1 MSKHK
6 KNSSSGSKS
15 ARQEFAKEPTVSPQ
29 KQTDSAQESVISST
43 LPLLSALQE
52 GSINVTFAAAMQEIQ
67 VETLSEVLQESFNK
81 IEEYVSKVK
90 KLYSQLSQQ
99 NNRFQSA
106 GKIINRINLLIDTK
120 AAVAEILAW
129 MSVVV
134 NIVDYLVFE
143 LGEQLSNDTI
153 RVFIRVLSSI
163 IITIDMVLTGMPDK
177 PAFGITLTPDQKQ
190 VSETKSRISDLLSRL
205 EKINQENEE
214 ASKDWG
220 RVEQNAYERIL
231 EGSTKNVSGEEFL
244 SWLSDLEQGC
254 DV

>member
-29 KQTDSAQESVISST
+29 KQTDSAQKSVISST
-43 LPLLSALQE
+43 LPLLSVLQE

-67 VETLSEVLQESFNK
+67 VETLGEVLDESFNK
-81 IEEYVSKVK
+81 IEEYVSKVRN
-90 KLYSQLSQQ
+90 LYSQLSQQ
-99 NNRFQSA
+99 NNKFQSS

-120 AAVAEILAW
+120 AAVAEFLAW

-134 NIVDYLVFE
+134 NIVEHLAFE
-143 LGEQLSNDTI
+143 LEEHLNNDMI
-153 RVFIRVLSSI
+153 DVFIRVFSST
-163 IITIDMVLTGMPDK
+163 IITIDMILTGMPDK

-205 EKINQENEE
+205 EKIKHENEE

-220 RVEQNAYERIL
+220 TVEQNAYERIL
-231 EGSTKNVSGEEFL
+231 EGSTKNVFGEEFL
-244 SWLSDLEQGC
+244 SWLSDLEQGR